1 MAELMN
7 FLQIY
12 YTLLFFVCLIN
23 VLVDREGSR
32 RKRSLEEQDIVQPE
46 DILDISSSDKIFFR
60 PLRIESLQEL
70 KDWNKNPTK
79 ELPILYDWFREWFF
93 ELVMMGEK
101 ELIFESHEEHIKF
114 CMICNS
120 FTREEAIQRVE
131 GNVGYWAGYS
141 SEWEFRL
148 KEYFPNIEHPFKE
161 QINSL
166 CRKYYGGTKY
176 SL

>member
-70 KDWNKNPTK
+70 KKL
-79 ELPILYDWFREWFF
+79 E
-93 ELVMMGEK
+93 
-101 ELIFESHEEHIKF
+101 
-114 CMICNS
+114 
-120 FTREEAIQRVE
+120 
-131 GNVGYWAGYS
+131 
-141 SEWEFRL
+141 
-148 KEYFPNIEHPFKE
+148 
-161 QINSL
+161 
-166 CRKYYGGTKY
+166 
-176 SL
+176 